1 MNPSTKTR
9 AWLPALAA
17 CTALLGCQQRVIDPG
32 REAGG
37 SDEIDTRMAMDAKG
51 RPLAGARI
59 ALVSAGDST
68 GKLAALSSTGSNGQ
82 YPSFNVPD
90 GQYSA
95 TLRDAQD
102 SLGKFLDTLQIT
114 GGKAKV
120 GRDTLLAL
128 GKIRGVVRLVGGE
141 TPATVIMSLY
151 GTDIAANVRKDGSF
165 EIDLVPGGLFTLM
178 GSTSLD
184 GYGTLLR
191 RLQLRD
197 GQDLVIPDTLSL
209 PVTGLLAPANIWVES
224 DTATGDVRVR
234 WNKVDH
240 PNRMGYVL
248 EKVENGVVTQSQ
260 FLTDTVWKD
269 SLRGYWE
276 GLPLLGP
283 WPSREAVY
291 RVSTRPLS
299 GKVDSRSVAQS
310 FVAKAPEWTKRVDS
324 VKVTMTTDSLADVT
338 SLRWNAPPH
347 PDLRGWHVERT
358 VNGQMDCSIDV
369 FGNSWSDDRCR
380 SSRKVILDSTR
391 GGGPILRLE
400 GEFSRVMKF
409 QLKSIRKL
417 GREEELGAVQREV
430 LGENVVTWRDSGLS
444 GIPNGT
450 MLRAIGNWIFWQT
463 PEGNPVI
470 SRDGQNWERVPASKI
485 DYPNTWDPIWQIFG
499 FGDSVVLVR
508 GKMEQKGLK
517 AFVRKS
523 EGVWEERL
531 LKFDTTITY
540 VIPLGF
546 YREWPQFNISTRE
559 SSYIVVALKDT
570 LIVIAR
576 QDADHKFVD
585 VEGLEIPEANNR
597 DQWVEYKGERGK
609 FGGIC
614 LRDSGSILQEWAYD
628 WAIGNDELITPTV
641 FRDGFFVLHALPED
655 AELVFMSRN
664 APPKLVNPPVPGP
677 KPRGWD
683 NSYAMIG
690 DEIWQISGGRLWKG
704 KLNLPKGQ

>member
-1 MNPSTKTR
+1 MNLTNLSR

-324 VKVTMTTDSLADVT
+324 VKVTMTTDSVT
-338 SLRWNAPPH
+338 GVTTLKWNSPKH
-347 PDLRGWHVERT
+347 PDVVGYRATRRVDGAEDCGGSLSSPEWADRNCPVPTMRVIDSGWSYLTHKWIHVMEHNSVGLEYLVFAERRDGSFSGLAELQRRDTIAPLVQWRDSVVDLPGESPNFNTIGDWLAIRDSRGKMLISKDGTTWDSLPTIDYDRYAGVGDSFWVARKVDT
-358 VNGQMDCSIDV
+358 STWMLISRVGQ
-369 FGNSWSDDRCR
+369 GSWSSKTIQSPSGACSGDYNMSLFALYSDSGSPVFDCNWSRELWKWNGTELEPFSGFPQR
-380 SSRKVILDSTR
+380 NNYWIYDFQFMQNGNTVISLGASGSHRIVYARGTGEANFSVIGEINSSSLSSFTYSFKGVLGSNEPVFSKADQKEIVWMRKT
-391 GGGPILRLE
+391 
-400 GEFSRVMKF
+400 GE
-409 QLKSIRKL
+409 LRKL
-417 GREEELGAVQREV
+417 NVPNELGAVQSMIVWNNE
-430 LGENVVTWRDSGLS
+430 LWLLAS
-444 GIPNGT
+444 
-450 MLRAIGNWIFWQT
+450 
-463 PEGNPVI
+463 
-470 SRDGQNWERVPASKI
+470 DG
-485 DYPNTWDPIWQIFG
+485 
-499 FGDSVVLVR
+499 
-508 GKMEQKGLK
+508 
-517 AFVRKS
+517 
-523 EGVWEERL
+523 
-531 LKFDTTITY
+531 
-540 VIPLGF
+540 
-546 YREWPQFNISTRE
+546 
-559 SSYIVVALKDT
+559 
-570 LIVIAR
+570 
-576 QDADHKFVD
+576 H
-585 VEGLEIPEANNR
+585 
-597 DQWVEYKGERGK
+597 
-609 FGGIC
+609 
-614 LRDSGSILQEWAYD
+614 
-628 WAIGNDELITPTV
+628 
-641 FRDGFFVLHALPED
+641 
-655 AELVFMSRN
+655 
-664 APPKLVNPPVPGP
+664 
-677 KPRGWD
+677 
-683 NSYAMIG
+683 
-690 DEIWQISGGRLWKG
+690 LWKG
-704 KLNLPKGQ
+704 RLNLTR